1 MILLDTIQTKQKLN
15 DVYTYDEKG
24 AGGANHAYG
33 VYKHGEIAAEST
45 PLAVIQFQNGARLEE
60 GSISGIIDSDLLEM
74 VRHRLLA
81 FQAGPFASVYNEIAL
96 FHIEMALKAL
106 NQRVEDRIARD
117 VLGKEQK

>member
-33 VYKHGEIAAEST
+33 VYKHGEVAAEST

-60 GSISGIIDSDLLEM
+60 GSIPGIIDSDLLEM
-74 VRHRLLA
+74 VRHRLQC
-81 FQAGPFASVYNEIAL
+81 FQAGPYTSEYNEKAL
-96 FHIEMALKAL
+96 YHIEQALQAL

-117 VLGKEQK
+117 VLGKNEK